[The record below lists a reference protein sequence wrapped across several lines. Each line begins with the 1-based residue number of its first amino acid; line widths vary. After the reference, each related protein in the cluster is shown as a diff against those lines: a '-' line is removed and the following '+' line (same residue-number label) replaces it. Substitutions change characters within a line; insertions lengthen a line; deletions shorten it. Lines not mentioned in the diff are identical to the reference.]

1 MAKKKAKKQGKEPK
15 RQFTKHQTT
24 RLEQRKKRKRVLL
37 IAGISVIAVVAGV
50 IGRGWYTEQYQ
61 PTRTNE
67 GTTARILEDP
77 GDLGEGTTA
86 RILEDP
92 GDLGEGTTTRILE
105 DTEDPNEVT
114 APQALEDAGETNEE
128 TGPKIIEIVSA
139 REALTLILDNQ
150 NNPDFVIID
159 TQATRK
165 FDSGHIAN
173 AISIPN
179 GPDFA
184 NRLDELD
191 KNKIYLGYCREGCG
205 KTSDTMKQLGFREVY
220 EIEGGLQTWISQAF
234 PIGE

>member
-1 MAKKKAKKQGKEPK
+1 LNLAKKKGKEPK
-15 RQFTKHQTT
+15 RQFTKHQIT

-50 IGRGWYTEQYQ
+50 IGSGWYTEQYQ

-67 GTTARILEDP
+67 ETA
-77 GDLGEGTTA
+77 
-86 RILEDP
+86 
-92 GDLGEGTTTRILE
+92 TRILE
-105 DTEDPNEVT
+105 DTEGPNEVT
-114 APQALEDAGETNEE
+114 VPWILEDIEGPNEVAAPQALEDAGETNEV
-128 TGPKIIEIVSA
+128 TGPKIIEAVSA
-139 REALTLILDNQ
+139 REALTLIQDNQ

-159 TQATRK
+159 AQATRK

-179 GPDFA
+179 GPDFTD
-184 NRLDELD
+184 RLDKLD

-220 EIEGGLQTWISQAF
+220 EIEGGLQAWISQGF
-234 PIGE
+234 PIEE

>member
-1 MAKKKAKKQGKEPK
+1 MAKKKAKKKGKEPK
-15 RQFTKHQTT
+15 RQFTKHQLS

-67 GTTARILEDP
+67 GTTTQI
-77 GDLGEGTTA
+77 GTTT

-105 DTEDPNEVT
+105 DTEDPNEVN
-114 APQALEDAGETNEE
+114 APQALEDAGETDEQ
-128 TGPKIIEIVSA
+128 TGPEIIEFVSA
-139 REALTLILDNQ
+139 QEALTLILDNQ
-150 NNPDFVIID
+150 NNPDFAIID
-159 TQATRK
+159 AQATGK
-165 FDSGHIAN
+165 FNSGHIAN

-184 NRLDELD
+184 DRLDKLD

-220 EIEGGLQTWISQAF
+220 EIEDGLQAWISQGF

>member
-1 MAKKKAKKQGKEPK
+1 MAKKKAKKKGKEPK
-15 RQFTKHQTT
+15 RQFTKHQLT
-24 RLEQRKKRKRVLL
+24 RFEQRKKRKRVLL

-67 GTTARILEDP
+67 GTTTQIGTTTRILEDS
-77 GDLGEGTTA
+77 GDLS
-86 RILEDP
+86 
-92 GDLGEGTTTRILE
+92 EGTTTRILE

-114 APQALEDAGETNEE
+114 EPQALEDAGETDEQ
-128 TGPKIIEIVSA
+128 TGPNIIEAVSA
-139 REALTLILDNQ
+139 QEALTLILDNQ
-150 NNPDFVIID
+150 NNPDFAIID
-159 TQATRK
+159 AQPTGK
-165 FDSGHIAN
+165 FNSGHIAN

-184 NRLDELD
+184 DRLDKLD

-220 EIEGGLQTWISQAF
+220 EIEDGLQAWISQGF

>member
-1 MAKKKAKKQGKEPK
+1 MAKKKAKKKGKEPK
-15 RQFTKHQTT
+15 RQFTKHQLS

-67 GTTARILEDP
+67 GTTTQI
-77 GDLGEGTTA
+77 GTTT

-105 DTEDPNEVT
+105 DTEDPNEVN
-114 APQALEDAGETNEE
+114 APQALEDAGETDEQ
-128 TGPKIIEIVSA
+128 TGSEIIEFVSA
-139 REALTLILDNQ
+139 QEALTLILDNQ
-150 NNPDFVIID
+150 NNPDFAIID
-159 TQATRK
+159 AQATGK
-165 FDSGHIAN
+165 FNSGHIAN

-184 NRLDELD
+184 DRLDKLD

-220 EIEGGLQTWISQAF
+220 EIEDGLQAWISQGF